1 MSETAVTSLRPSP
14 VVALAEDERPRQEPF
29 DIEQDALGHWNLKLQ
44 DGTVHERVVPVRAF
58 PIATPREGISILGRD
73 GREILWVDRL
83 DGLPEPQRSRVEIAL
98 QGREFLPE
106 ILCLYG
112 VSSFATPSV
121 WRVKTTR
128 GDSEL
133 VLKGEEDIR
142 RLNANTLIVSDAH
155 GVQYLIRHLA
165 GMDRQSRKLLDRF
178 L

>member
-1 MSETAVTSLRPSP
+1 MSQTTMTSQLSP
-14 VVALAEDERPRQEPF
+14 LGVQLSADERARQEPF
-29 DIEQDALGHWNLKLQ
+29 EIEQDALGHWNVRLQ
-44 DGTVHERVVPVRAF
+44 DGTLHERVVPVRAF
-58 PIATPREGISILGRD
+58 PIATHREGISILSRE

-83 DGLPEPQRSRVEIAL
+83 DALPEPQRSRVESAL

-142 RLNANTLIVSDAH
+142 RLTGKTLIVSDAD
-155 GVQYLIRHLA
+155 GVQYLIRDPLA
-165 GMDRQSRKLLDRF
+165 LDRHSRKLLDRF
-178 L
+178 M

>member
-1 MSETAVTSLRPSP
+1 MTQAMRPTTLTP
-14 VVALAEDERPRQEPF
+14 QGVPLADDERARQEPF
-29 DIEQDALGHWNLKLQ
+29 EIEQDAWGYWVLRLQ

-58 PIATPREGISILGRD
+58 PIASPRNGISILGRE
-73 GREILWVDRL
+73 GREILWIDRL
-83 DGLPEPQRSRVEIAL
+83 DALPEPQRSRIESAL

-106 ILCLYG
+106 ILSLVG

-121 WRVKTTR
+121 WHVKTSR
-128 GDSEL
+128 GDTDL

-142 RLNANTLIVSDAH
+142 RLKSNTLIVSDAH

-165 GMDRQSRKLLDRF
+165 GMDRHSRKLLDRF

>member
-1 MSETAVTSLRPSP
+1 MSYLSSADLVTSPG
-14 VVALAEDERPRQEPF
+14 VVLADDERPRQEPF
-29 DIEQDALGHWNLKLQ
+29 DIEQDAMGQWVLRLQ

-58 PIATPREGISILGRD
+58 PIAAPREGIAIMSRE
-73 GREILWVDRL
+73 GRELLWMDRL
-83 DGLPEPQRSRVEIAL
+83 DEVPEPQRSRVEQAL

-121 WRVKTTR
+121 WRVKTSR
-128 GDSEL
+128 GDTEL

-142 RLNANTLIVSDAH
+142 RLTSNTLIVSDAH

-165 GMDRQSRKLLDRF
+165 GMDRHSRKLLDRF